1 MLPAVAGEMAF
12 LHSHQ
17 RPRAEHQWG
26 SQSEQFGGVV
36 LGLDSNG
43 NSRSMESP
51 SLGSSKSATNW
62 SQHAS
67 LAPDS
72 LHCCSFV
79 LAGCHCFLD
88 LYPIFLLLPSHSF
101 ICPFSSNAEVLRPKP
116 KKVKVLETLPSM
128 PPRYLAFPWGVTPA
142 APSPPLKTCFHCQ
155 FVWVK
160 RSLGN
165 VCVGISSED

>member
-1 MLPAVAGEMAF
+1 M
-12 LHSHQ
+12 
-17 RPRAEHQWG
+17 
-26 SQSEQFGGVV
+26 
-36 LGLDSNG
+36 GLDSNG

-67 LAPDS
+67 LASDS
-72 LHCCSFV
+72 LLFCSFV
-79 LAGCHCFLD
+79 LAGAHGFLD
-88 LYPIFLLLPSHSF
+88 LHPIFLLLPSHSF

-116 KKVKVLETLPSM
+116 RKVKVLGALLSV
-128 PPRYLAFPWGVTPA
+128 PPRYLPFPWGVTPA
-142 APSPPLKTCFHCQ
+142 APSPPPKTYSHCQ

-165 VCVGISSED
+165 VCVGISRED